1 MIPEVQMHQGV
12 PIGKGQVWRNAVNP
26 EYRMV
31 VLEAKDDTVIWDG
44 IFGGGYRTPL
54 SIFENWVRYGSDW
67 YLTNPEAKDGGRD
80 QAAAAED
87 GRRDQGDERP
97 G

>member
-1 MIPEVQMHQGV
+1 MIPELQMYQGL
-12 PIGKGQVWRNAVNP
+12 PIKKGQVWRNGVNP
-26 EYRMV
+26 GYRMV
-31 VLEAKDDTVIWDG
+31 VTEARDGQVVWDG
-44 IFGGGYRTPL
+44 IHGGGYRTPL
-54 SIFENWVRYGSDW
+54 VIFENWVRHGSDW
-67 YLTNPEAKDGGRD
+67 YLTNPEANDGGRD